1 MISIITRIIVVVVRT
16 VCNCQFC
23 SRFTAKLS
31 EDYSLARTQTCP
43 NFLGP
48 QNSSLSLCKIRLHK
62 FAGANFASAFRCV
75 AFRSVPKCTTTKQ
88 FARIHLFAL
97 RARAPMP
104 SRLRQ
109 ARRHS
114 SALLLKPATTTTAT
128 AAATTT
134 TTVPSS
140 LHYTTHTLYCAGP
153 FRSLARL
160 LGHCVLC
167 VRLRVCVCARSLQ
180 VASERASGRKAAQ
193 KFASAHAHTALLAS
207 ATPLRSQ

>member
-75 AFRSVPKCTTTKQ
+75 AFRSEVHNNKTVRSHSLVRST
-88 FARIHLFAL
+88 
-97 RARAPMP
+97 RARAYAFASAP
-104 SRLRQ
+104 SSQTLVVG
-109 ARRHS
+109 
-114 SALLLKPATTTTAT
+114 
-128 AAATTT
+128 AATEAGDNNNSD
-134 TTVPSS
+134 SS
-140 LHYTTHTLYCAGP
+140 GNNNNNGAKLTALHNTHTLLRGPLSLARSLIGSLCAL
-153 FRSLARL
+153 RSLARL
-160 LGHCVLC
+160 RLC
-167 VRLRVCVCARSLQ
+167 SQLASCKR
-180 VASERASGRKAAQ
+180 ASERAQSCAKVR
-193 KFASAHAHTALLAS
+193 
-207 ATPLRSQ
+207 